1 MATVVFGGL
10 GAALGSVIPG
20 AGWLVGMQVGMG
32 LGALFEQQ
40 QALSRMEIG
49 KVADR
54 TVSGSSYGAG
64 LPIIWGRWRLGGNV
78 VWADK
83 DSSGNHLFEFSEG
96 GGKGGGPS
104 SYRYEA
110 TVAALFCAGELV
122 FPDGSSV
129 HRHPDLIKLWGD
141 DQLVYEAGQPSRY
154 VIGSSL
160 HYYDGAKSQAPSSVI
175 IAKDGLPS
183 AEVCAYR
190 GRAYAVMQ
198 DIGLDG
204 WGNRVPN
211 WSAVLE
217 TDPVTFADLFSDLC
231 RLKGLNGG
239 QIDGSLATMPIKGA
253 CLMDGEDPLD
263 LISAIAQHFAC
274 DMVDVDGVLKLI
286 PRGGSVTLTVPG
298 IELGTSVNNDQR
310 PKLTRKRPS
319 RRDLPSR
326 VEVRFLDIEADLQ
339 QATQSDFRP
348 EGSHQN
354 TVQADVPLALTADDA
369 AQRAAREMDQ
379 AWEEADELEVVL
391 PLRRIGIAPA
401 DPILMPTARGLER
414 CRVTRVHSDPLG
426 EVRVTAIVES
436 AEAFSQS
443 TSGAAGGQIL
453 TPPSVP
459 VPTAFLAWSGRE
471 IQDSHQGIP
480 GFYVAASGATGWQG
494 GTIYWSPDGGS
505 TWLVGG
511 SVTQKC
517 VFGEALSSLSNSGA
531 APDTFDTANTVQV
544 DVADSGQ
551 TLFSASDTEILA
563 GKNHAVLGSEIL
575 GVGIASV
582 SSPGIYTLSRLRRG
596 ERATPMGGHATGE
609 RFVMLGPGVARV
621 TVPEAQIGTT
631 IQVKVVSPGQVLSDV
646 TAQSLTIAAP
656 TPQTL
661 GSLGVDGLDISDI
674 AGLQAALDGKVNQIS
689 GWTITNPVT
698 RKSFDTTTVT
708 LQELAESVGTL
719 VASLE

>member
-1 MATVVFGGL
+1 VATIVLGGV
-10 GAALGSVIPG
+10 GAALGSAIPG
-20 AGWLVGMQVGMG
+20 VGWLVGLQAGMSI
-32 LGALFEQQ
+32 GAMYEQQ
-40 QALSRMEIG
+40 QSLNRMEVG
-49 KVADR
+49 KVSDR
-54 TVSGSSYGAG
+54 TVSGSAYGAG

-96 GGKGGGPS
+96 GGKGGGPR

-110 TVAALFCAGELV
+110 TVAALFCTGEIV
-122 FPDGSSV
+122 FPDGTSV
-129 HRHPDLIKLWGD
+129 HRQPDLKKLWGD

-160 HYYDGAKSQAPSSVI
+160 HYYDGAKSQGPSSVI

-183 AEVCAYR
+183 SEVCAYR

-204 WGNRVPN
+204 WGNRVPS
-211 WSAVLE
+211 WSAILE
-217 TDPVTFADLFSDLC
+217 TEPVVLGDLFSDLC
-231 RLKGLNGG
+231 RLKGLSSG

-253 CLMDGEDPLD
+253 CLMDGDDPLD

-274 DMVDVDGVLKLI
+274 DMVEVDGVLSLI
-286 PRGGSVTLTVPG
+286 PRGGSVTLTVPE

-326 VEVRFLDIEADLQ
+326 VEVRFLDVEADLQ

-354 TVQADVPLALTADDA
+354 TVQIDVPLALTADDA

-391 PLRRIGIAPA
+391 PLRRIGLSPSDVVRI
-401 DPILMPTARGLER
+401 PTVRGLER
-414 CRVTRVHSDPLG
+414 CRITKVHADPIG
-426 EVRVTAIVES
+426 EVRVTAVVES
-436 AEAFSQS
+436 ADAFTQS
-443 TSGAAGGQIL
+443 TGGAAGGQVL

-459 VPTAFLAWSGRE
+459 VPTSFLVWSGRE
-471 IQDSHQGIP
+471 IQDSDQGVA
-480 GFYVAASGATGWQG
+480 GFYVAGSGGAGWQG
-494 GTIYWSPDGGS
+494 GTIFWSPDSGA
-505 TWLVGG
+505 TWIVGG
-511 SVTQKC
+511 SVTQRSA
-517 VFGEALSSLSNSGA
+517 FGEALSSLSNSGA
-531 APDTFDTANTVQV
+531 AADTFDTTNTVQV
-544 DVADSGQ
+544 DVTDSGQ
-551 TLFSASDTEILA
+551 ALSSASDTEVLA
-563 GKNHAVLGSEIL
+563 GKNYAVLGSEIL

-596 ERATPMGGHATGE
+596 ERATPMGGHSTGE
-609 RFVMLGPGVARV
+609 RFVLLGSGVVRV
-621 TVPEAQIGTT
+621 PLPEAQIGGTV
-631 IQVKVVSPGQVLSDV
+631 QVKVVSPGQVLSDV
-646 TAQSLTIAAP
+646 TAQSITIATP
-656 TPQTL
+656 TRQTL
-661 GSLGVDGLDISDI
+661 GSLGVDALDISDV
-674 AGLQAALDGKVNQIS
+674 AGLQAALDSKADSIS